1 MQRKNIFLMT
11 KEKIIQFGEQVA
23 QTLTIK
29 CVEKG
34 SEDPRVSTEHTHI
47 QIVSTKE
54 IYHPGGGMKVGAA
67 SGPAKTSAGV
77 FAGVVFEE
85 KRGKSVLR

>member
-1 MQRKNIFLMT
+1 MWKR
-11 KEKIIQFGEQVA
+11 EAKIPESA
-23 QTLTIK
+23 QN
-29 CVEKG
+29 
-34 SEDPRVSTEHTHI
+34 THR

>member
-1 MQRKNIFLMT
+1 
-11 KEKIIQFGEQVA
+11 
-23 QTLTIK
+23 
-29 CVEKG
+29 
-34 SEDPRVSTEHTHI
+34 
-47 QIVSTKE
+47 
-54 IYHPGGGMKVGAA
+54 MKVGAA